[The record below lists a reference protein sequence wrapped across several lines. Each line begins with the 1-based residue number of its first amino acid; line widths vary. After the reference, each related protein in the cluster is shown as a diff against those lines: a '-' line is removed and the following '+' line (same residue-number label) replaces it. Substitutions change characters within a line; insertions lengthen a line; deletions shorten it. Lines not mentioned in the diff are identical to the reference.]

1 MDAGSLPKAQPPL
14 GHMSFCHCESLSGP
28 NLWTLFPGTP
38 SPHTPSPAQE
48 TLLFGD
54 FPYQRA
60 ATKPHIPPTG
70 HMRAHCREVHG
81 QQELTATPGCGVK
94 ALSVCRALGLADVV
108 SGLESDGPG
117 LAAAGS
123 VQTGPRPREEN
134 KGALRACSCGPLS
147 LPVEQLVSACGGEGG
162 SRQDRSPQPGPVSS
176 VPVSSE
182 GDAGGMPPA
191 RICRERPC
199 DRSAWGHGSG

>member
-1 MDAGSLPKAQPPL
+1 MGLTCGPCFLGPPPPTHPLRHRRLCYL
-14 GHMSFCHCESLSGP
+14 GISHINS
-28 NLWTLFPGTP
+28 
-38 SPHTPSPAQE
+38 
-48 TLLFGD
+48 
-54 FPYQRA
+54 A

-70 HMRAHCREVHG
+70 HMRAHCREVHL

-117 LAAAGS
+117 LAGAGS
-123 VQTGPRPREEN
+123 VQTGPRLREEN
-134 KGALRACSCGPLS
+134 KGALRARSCGPLS
-147 LPVEQLVSACGGEGG
+147 LPVEQLVSACGREGG

-176 VPVSSE
+176 APVSSV